1 MSKLNTMEKSIQTL
15 ELAESEI
22 ADPVTGELVPM
33 RGLGQMATDD
43 HDVAA
48 MLQDYAGAGISDK
61 IEDSL
66 IPVVSILQ
74 DNSGEVKRMHER
86 RVDGAEAG
94 MIIIRSL
101 RKTYMGDAGLF
112 VQPVGFAHTYV
123 EWSGEPG
130 EGLPVAQYAITD
142 IPADAVSVPDPQ
154 NPSKFILRRKSNGNR
169 LVDTRTHFAH
179 ILIPGEAPVP
189 VTIPMSGSNHS
200 TSRMWTNLM
209 KQLTFQGR
217 IAPSFFGR
225 YHLTT
230 KFRKRGASQSWF
242 SYEIAT
248 AGLIANKELLLAGR
262 DAFET
267 FRAKPPELDLKA
279 MSEDIDVS
287 AGNETGTTARP
298 DPANII

>member
-22 ADPVTGELVPM
+22 ADPVTGELVLM
-33 RGLGQMATDD
+33 RSLGQMATDD

-66 IPVVSILQ
+66 VPVVSILQ
-74 DNSGEVKRMHER
+74 DNSGEVKKMHER
-86 RVDGAEAG
+86 RVEGAEAG
-94 MIIIRSL
+94 MLVIRSL
-101 RKTYMGDAGLF
+101 RRTYAGDAGLF
-112 VQPVGFAHTYV
+112 VQPTAFDHIYV

-130 EGLPVAQYAITD
+130 EGNPVAQYSITSM
-142 IPADAVSVPDPQ
+142 PADAISVPDPQ

-169 LVDTRTHFAH
+169 LVDTRNHYAH
-179 ILIPGEAPVP
+179 VLIPGEAVIPV
-189 VTIPMSGSNHS
+189 VIPMSGSNHA

-209 KQLTFQGR
+209 KQLTFNGK
-217 IAPSFFGR
+217 IAPGFFGK

-230 KFRKRGASQSWF
+230 KFRKKGQQSWF
-242 SYEIAT
+242 SYEIAP
-248 AGLIANKELLLAGR
+248 AGLITNKGLLLAGR

-279 MSEDIDVS
+279 MSEDAEGP
-287 AGNETGTTARP
+287 AGSDAGATSRP